1 MRSKKPL
8 TKNRLS
14 LVIANL
20 VAAGAMAPANAATI
34 FVAPG
39 VVDSVADGQCS
50 LAEAV
55 QAANTDTATLDCI
68 AGSGPDVLELGADS
82 VYTFEAP
89 TAGDN
94 ALEIT
99 SEITINGN
107 NATVERSAAGGTPN
121 FRLISSTGVLTLN
134 DLTVR
139 NGQADN
145 DGCILSQNNLTIRRS
160 TITGCSAAGFAGAI
174 AHVSGSLTLEQSTV
188 SNSSGGYGGG
198 INLQGVGGA
207 YDVNITDSTIS
218 GNSARFG
225 GGIRAIF
232 NDAAITMVNST
243 VSGNTADNFGGGF
256 LDEQAG
262 TVTITNSTLF
272 NNDSPSGGALFTR
285 SDNGILNLRNSVLGG
300 TATGADCTSTD
311 GDIAEN
317 SSNIVEDGSCSPTS
331 NGDPGLGVLQDNGG
345 FTFTH
350 ALSETSLA
358 RDRANN
364 DNCPGFDQRGETRF
378 DGRCDAGAFEGQFDP
393 GPILVDPGVVAVAS
407 DGLCSIVEAINN
419 ANSNSVSFPG
429 AAECESGFGDADEI
443 ILPPGSLFSLTDTA
457 ANAGL
462 PSVTTEITIQGSG
475 ATIERNPGAAGDFRI
490 ADVRN
495 GGFLTVDSV
504 VIQGGTAN
512 YGAGINVY
520 RANLTVVDSLIVGN
534 TATNYAGGIE
544 NYSGTVT
551 VTNSTITGNSAGN
564 LGGGVEAFGYAE
576 LNLLNTTISGNTATG
591 GGAGIAVG
599 DGPLASIANLTN
611 VIIANSEET
620 EDCQLTG
627 TSSIDTN
634 VANLIEDGTCS
645 PAFSGDPNL
654 DGVADNGGLTPTMA
668 LLEGSTALDNGDN
681 AACPAGDQRGAS
693 RSDGSCDI
701 GAFEG
706 PVDRGPIFVDM
717 NAIGELG
724 DGRCSLSEAINN
736 ANGDNVQFVGAGECE
751 LGLGPDEIVL
761 PKDGVFTFEQPAYYG
776 SATPAITSDV
786 TITGN
791 GASLVRSSKVGT
803 PLFRLLSGFG
813 PSLEISNV
821 TLSNGL
827 SFAGGGLAASTDLTL
842 NGVTIEN
849 GYAIFGGGM
858 YNIGATQINQSS
870 IVGNTALIYGGGL
883 VLLGGL
889 SGISA
894 TIENSTISGNLSN
907 DGGGLRGTAG
917 SSELVLGIVNSTV
930 SDNGP
935 LPPDRRRNLDLQP
948 GANAAIGASY
958 PLTSPSGPD
967 PASYGGGIRLYE
979 NGQDM
984 TANFL
989 NVTVSG
995 NTATVGS
1002 GLDLGS
1008 ANVNIEN
1015 TIVAN
1020 GAGGGADC
1028 EIGVASLD
1036 TNAGNLI
1043 EDDTCSP
1050 DFSGDP
1056 NLAALAFNGGPTQ
1069 TQAILYPSD
1078 AIDNGSNAECPTADQ
1093 RGISR
1098 DTQCDIGAYEFV
1110 NTAPLLLA
1118 DAFMISDAALPG
1130 DEVGTLETQ
1139 DAENN
1144 IPPTGAY
1151 TILNGNVGG
1160 AFAVEDDGTLT
1171 VVNDAALTQN
1181 FTLIV
1186 QVTDAGGLASTAAVS
1201 IEVLVGDALFRD
1213 GFGNAEPDL

>member
-1 MRSKKPL
+1 MRSRNPLQKK
-8 TKNRLS
+8 RLS
-14 LVIANL
+14 FVIANL
-20 VAAGAMAPANAATI
+20 VAAGAFAPAHAATI

-50 LAEAV
+50 LTEAV
-55 QAANTDTATLDCI
+55 QAANTDTATLDCV
-68 AGSGPDVLELGADS
+68 AGSGADELELGADS

-89 TAGDN
+89 TAGEN

-107 NATVERSAAGGTPN
+107 NATVERSAVGGTPN

-160 TITGCSAAGFAGAI
+160 TVTGCRADAFGGAI
-174 AHVSGSLTLEQSTV
+174 AHVSGSLTLVQSTV
-188 SNSSGGYGGG
+188 SDSSANYGGG

-207 YDVNITDSTIS
+207 YDITITDSTIS

-272 NNDSPSGGALFTR
+272 NNDSPDGGALFTR

-300 TATGADCTSTD
+300 TTSGADCNSTD
-311 GDIAEN
+311 GNIYQN
-317 SSNIVEDGSCSPTS
+317 SGNLIQDGSCSPTIS
-331 NGDPGLGVLQDNGG
+331 GDPGLGILQDNGG

-358 RDRANN
+358 RDRAGI
-364 DNCPGFDQRGETRF
+364 DNCPATDQRGELRF
-378 DGRCDAGAFEGQFDP
+378 DGRCDVGAFEGQFDP
-393 GPILVDPGVVAVAS
+393 GPILVDFGVVAVAS
-407 DGLCSIVEAINN
+407 DGLCSIVEAVNN
-419 ANSNSVSFPG
+419 ANNNTVSFPG
-429 AAECESGFGDADEI
+429 ASECEAGFGDADDI
-443 ILPPGSLFSLTDTA
+443 ILPPGSVFTLTDPIGD
-457 ANAGL
+457 AGL
-462 PSVTTEITIQGSG
+462 PLVSTEITIQGSG
-475 ATIERNPGAAGDFRI
+475 ATIERDPGAASDFR
-490 ADVRN
+490 VVYVGLFGN
-495 GGFLTVDSV
+495 LTLDSV
-504 VIQGGTAN
+504 VVRGGQAVGNGGGILNNQGT
-512 YGAGINVY
+512 
-520 RANLTVVDSLIVGN
+520 LTVADSLITGN
-534 TATNYAGGIE
+534 TASGYGGGIE
-544 NYSGTVT
+544 SYSTVT
-551 VTNSTITGNSAGN
+551 VINSTISNNSAGN
-564 LGGGVEAFGYAE
+564 RGGAIDTFGNFSD
-576 LNLLNTTISGNTATG
+576 LTLLNATLAGNTAAG
-591 GGAGIAVG
+591 GGAGLHLEPQ
-599 DGPLASIANLTN
+599 DGGGVNLTN
-611 VIIANSEET
+611 VIIANSEES
-620 EDCQLTG
+620 EDCLI
-627 TSSIDTN
+627 TSGSIGAN

-668 LLEGSTALDNGDN
+668 LLEGSTALDTGDN

-693 RSDGSCDI
+693 RSDGRCDI

-717 NAIGELG
+717 NAIGELD

-776 SATPAITSDV
+776 SATPAIFSEV

-791 GASLVRSSKVGT
+791 GASLVRSSKDGT
-803 PLFRLLSGFG
+803 PPFRLLSSFG
-813 PSLEISNV
+813 PSLAVSNV

-827 SFAGGGLAASTDLTL
+827 SFAGAGLGASTDLTL
-842 NGVTIEN
+842 NAVTIEN
-849 GYAIFGGGM
+849 SYALFGGGM
-858 YNIGATQINQSS
+858 YNFGTTQINQSS
-870 IVGNTALIYGGGL
+870 IVGNTAANYGGGL
-883 VLLGGL
+883 LLLGDT

-907 DGGGLRGTAG
+907 DGAGLRGTA
-917 SSELVLGIVNSTV
+917 SLSELVLGIVNSTV
-930 SDNGP
+930 SDNGL
-935 LPPDRRRNLDLQP
+935 LPPDRRRNLDLQR

-958 PLTSPSGPD
+958 PLTSPSGPG
-967 PASYGGGIRLYE
+967 PASFGGGVRLVEY
-979 NGQDM
+979 GQEI

-995 NTATVGS
+995 NTAALGS

-1008 ANVNIEN
+1008 ANVNMEN

-1028 EIGVASLD
+1028 ELGAGSLD
-1036 TNAGNLI
+1036 TNSGNLV
-1043 EDDTCSP
+1043 EDGTCSP

-1078 AIDNGSNAECPTADQ
+1078 AIDNGSNAECPTTDQ

-1118 DAFMISDAALPG
+1118 DAFMISDAVLPG

-1151 TILNGNVGG
+1151 EILSGNVGG